1 LNVLDLSLAKNT
13 AITEGSNLQFRV
25 DMLNAFNHTNYGN
38 PVTNITASNFGRI
51 TGTRGARVVQLY
63 LRFTF

>member
-1 LNVLDLSLAKNT
+1 MSVVSPLIASSAHKHD
-13 AITEGSNLQFRV
+13 IRDD